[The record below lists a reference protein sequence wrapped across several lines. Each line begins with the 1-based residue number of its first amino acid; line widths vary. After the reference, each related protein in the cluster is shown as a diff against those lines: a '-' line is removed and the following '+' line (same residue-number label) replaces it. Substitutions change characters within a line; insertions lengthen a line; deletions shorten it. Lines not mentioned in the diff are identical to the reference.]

1 MTLAPIAPQKSMT
14 LSLSS
19 IQAKIH
25 PRAIP
30 AGQRQTKITV
40 TSQCSIDGKPFSDSI
55 VSAELLVQYPISMEI
70 VSPPTKMGRTEALP
84 LTIELTNVS
93 NVAYGTPTTNMK
105 VVAFTL
111 DSY

>member
-1 MTLAPIAPQKSMT
+1 
-14 LSLSS
+14 
-19 IQAKIH
+19 
-25 PRAIP
+25 
-30 AGQRQTKITV
+30 
-40 TSQCSIDGKPFSDSI
+40 
-55 VSAELLVQYPISMEI
+55 
-70 VSPPTKMGRTEALP
+70 MGRTEALP